1 MFVHETGMPG
11 APTIVFLHGNGANG
25 TMWKPHMAQ
34 LAEYHCVAPDF
45 PGFGRSR
52 HLEWVS
58 LASTAEEIIN
68 LAQERTPQERVSI
81 VGLSLGASLA
91 MVMLG
96 LAPHLVDHA
105 IIDGAGVQ
113 PLPGLPVMKV
123 GLCLLQPFMHTDLVI
138 RAIAGMIKIPSDDYE
153 DFRRGMLSMSPSSF
167 TRSFIQANMMR
178 VPPGFEFENV
188 ASRVLFVAG
197 EREPEPV
204 RQSQALFAQRLPNA
218 ESRIAPR
225 MGHGWLAEA
234 PDLHLRMV
242 RAWLQDG
249 PLPQELARAREV

>member
-1 MFVHETGMPG
+1 
-11 APTIVFLHGNGANG
+11 
-25 TMWKPHMAQ
+25 MAQ

-105 IIDGAGVQ
+105 IIDGAGLQ
-113 PLPGLPVMKV
+113 PLPGLPFIKV
-123 GLCLLQPFMHTDLVI
+123 GLRLLQPFMHTDLVI
-138 RAIAGMIKIPSDDYE
+138 RTIAGMLKIPSDEYKG
-153 DFRRGMLSMSPSSF
+153 FREGMLSMSPSSF
-167 TRSFIQANMMR
+167 TRSFIQANEMLI
-178 VPPGFEFENV
+178 PPGFENV
-188 ASRVLFVAG
+188 ANRVLFVAG
-197 EREPEPV
+197 EREPGPV
-204 RQSQALFAQRLPNA
+204 RQSQASLAQRLPNA

-242 RAWLQDG
+242 RAWLQDK
-249 PLPQELARAREV
+249 PLPQELERSREV